1 MATHDNGSEETP
13 LFSRLAV
20 LERGEAAI
28 RILSAVENLSPGNRD
43 IGTLLVHARSMGQP
57 WYAREADEVLQ
68 VGHDGQADP
77 EPLTNAL
84 LGAGADMVWPSRSLC
99 RDHVRLV
106 ESLEKAGLTVV
117 GPSSAVLARLVDPP
131 ALARVAQEA
140 GVALSLA
147 PRDPSTTRSLDVT
160 VLRDVAGASWVL
172 GPRESSVR
180 RGDATLIAETPAAFL
195 PAGAQER
202 MQREATALFD
212 AVGYVG
218 GGVVRF
224 ALDTSTDELVCSGV
238 NPGGCLDTALLQVV
252 TGVDLAGLLLR
263 IAAGQTLPDAPP
275 RVDGHAVE
283 ARVLAIDPE
292 AGHRPTGGT
301 IQLFTPPT
309 GAGVYSEIALREGDT
324 VDATL
329 DPLIA
334 SVSAWGQERAEAIAR
349 VRVALDR
356 LQLVVSAGATNRT
369 ALLGLLAQHE
379 FAAGP
384 VPAAWYDDLVASG
397 ATAPTP
403 DPVAIVAAAVEIYET
418 DLAEV
423 RRSFRASAAR
433 GRPQHPERVGRVINV
448 AYRGARHRLKVDK
461 VAASTYRVHD
471 GVGVD
476 VTVERLGDY
485 ARRLTVAGR
494 KHRVIAVPGDD
505 QVRLEINGVSHTVVR
520 QDGVVLR
527 TAAPALVASV
537 LVEPGQRVIRGQG
550 IAVLESMKMVTT
562 VTSTVD
568 GVVAAVAVLPTE
580 QVDTG
585 VPLVRIRADAG
596 HAGAE
601 ERAAADE
608 DAVTLDRLAPPAG
621 ARRPIFERLR
631 DCLLGYDID
640 GPNVAALVQD
650 YRALVAS
657 RHPDDAG
664 LRADEDMFCD
674 LFADVGSLYRPR
686 TEAESDDHGAQAE
699 LGGQSNTQE
708 YFLAFLTWL
717 DADRAGL
724 SLRYRARLERALARY
739 GVRSLDDGDA
749 VEAATLWMFRSFERV
764 PTLAS
769 LVVEMLVRRLYVG
782 RSHPK
787 TATPQ
792 LRGRLERL
800 IGATEGR
807 QREVADLA
815 RDVLFHLY
823 EEPVLDR
830 AEEDSYLDSRARLQ
844 ALGTATGDER
854 LEHVG
859 ALVARPYPLRP
870 VLLEAWLALLGST
883 DETAPAV
890 RDGVLTTYLRRYY
903 RTRKITKVGS
913 RIIDG
918 FQLAHC
924 EYLREGAT
932 IHVVVAYG
940 PLSDVPRL
948 ARAVATHLSTEAFQ
962 CDAVVEVVAW
972 DDDTCPDDS
981 DDTVAALDELLLDAD
996 FGRALRRLD
1005 ITLTYLQGEGGQQ
1018 QRTRHATYRSA
1029 DDGRFA
1035 EDKRYRNL
1043 HPMLAKR
1050 LDLWRLSTF
1059 ELTRL
1064 PSPEDVYVFD
1074 GVARENLKDRRVFA
1088 LGEIRDLEPLVDE
1101 RTGATT
1107 YPRLGRVGLEALAA
1121 MRAAL
1126 ARHPARERPTANR
1139 LVLLVRPVWDIP
1151 AEQWHDLFSAYEG
1164 LARGTGLQKVV
1175 LHVKLP
1181 ERAMDG
1187 TTTIEDRVLTLEG
1200 LGGGG
1205 LSVRVSEVGPNPV
1218 RPLTPYAQKVLTAAR
1233 FGSPYPYEIVR
1244 MLTPAPSDAST
1255 FPPGSFQEL
1264 DLGPDDELA
1273 PVDREPGR
1281 NQAHLVVGLIS
1292 NITDVHPEG
1301 MSRVAI
1307 LSDPTQGLGN
1317 LAEPECRRINAALR
1331 YALARQ
1337 IPLEWYA
1344 VSSGALIALDS
1355 GTENMDWISNTLREI
1370 IEYTQA
1376 GGEINIIVTGIN
1388 VGGQPYWNAESTML
1402 MHTRGILI
1410 MTPASTMVLTGKQA
1424 LDFSGAVSADDNDGI
1439 GGYDRIMGPNGQ
1451 AQYWAPSFP
1460 EACSM
1465 LLRHYDYTYVVPGE
1479 RFPRRRPTND
1489 PAARDVRS
1497 SPHAPAPG
1505 STFTT
1510 VGDIFDMVTNPE
1522 RKSPFDMRSLMRA
1535 VVDTDCEPLERWKD
1549 WQDADTI
1556 ITWDGTVGGIPVCL
1570 LAMESHRVQRRG
1582 FVPSYG
1588 PPAWTAGTLF
1598 PQSARK
1604 ASRTINATSGNRPLV
1619 VLANLSGFDGS
1630 PESMRNWQLE
1640 YGAEI
1645 GRSITNFKG
1654 PIVFVV
1660 VSRYHGGAFVVF
1672 SKQLN
1677 SGMVIAAV
1685 EGSYASVIGGAPAAA
1700 TVFAREV
1707 KQRTEKDSRV
1717 VQARAAAATAS
1728 GAEAGAL
1735 RAAAARTLEVV
1746 RSERLREV
1754 ADEFDAI
1761 HTIERA
1767 QRVGSVD
1774 KIIPAETIR
1783 PFIIDALERGMAAS
1797 EARG

>member
-1 MATHDNGSEETP
+1 MATHDTGPADTP
-13 LFSRLAV
+13 TFTRLAV

-28 RILSAVENLSPGNRD
+28 RILSAVESLSPGRRA
-43 IGTLLVHARSMGQP
+43 IGTLLVHARSSGEP
-57 WYAREADEVLQ
+57 WYAREADEVLR

-77 EPLTNAL
+77 EALTRAL
-84 LGAGADMVWPSRSLC
+84 IDAGADMVWPSRSLC
-99 RDHVRLV
+99 RDHTHLV
-106 ESLEKAGLTVV
+106 ESLENAGLTVV
-117 GPSSAVLARLVDPP
+117 GPSSQVLRRLLDP
-131 ALARVAQEA
+131 AELEKLAAQA
-140 GVALSLA
+140 GITLSLA
-147 PRDPSTTRSLDVT
+147 PRDPARTRSLDVT
-160 VLRDVAGASWVL
+160 VLRDAGGRCWAL
-172 GPRESSVR
+172 APREISVR
-180 RGDATLIAETPAAFL
+180 RGDTVLLAETPAVDL
-195 PAGAQER
+195 PDGALAR
-202 MQREATALFD
+202 IHTEAVGLFE

-224 ALDTSTDELVCSGV
+224 ALDTQTQEITCSGV
-238 NPGGCLDTALLQVV
+238 NPGGCLDTVLVQVV
-252 TGVDLAGLLLR
+252 TGIDLAAQLLR
-263 IAAGQTLPDAPP
+263 IAAGESLPESPP
-275 RVDGHAVE
+275 EVDGHAVE
-283 ARVLAIDPE
+283 ARVLALDPE
-292 AGHRPTGGT
+292 SGHRPTGGR

-324 VDATL
+324 VDAAL

-334 SVSAWGQERAEAIAR
+334 SVSTWGHGRGEALSRAAT
-349 VRVALDR
+349 ALDR
-356 LQLVVSAGATNRT
+356 MQVVVSAGTTTRT
-369 ALLGLLAQHE
+369 ALLALLSRPDLL
-379 FAAGP
+379 AGP
-384 VPAAWYDDLVASG
+384 VTASWYDELVADG
-397 ATAPTP
+397 ALSADP
-403 DPVAIVAAAVEIYET
+403 DPLAVVAAAVEIYET

-433 GRPQHPERVGRVINV
+433 GRPAHPERVGQAINV
-448 AYRGARHRLKVDK
+448 SYRGAAYRLKVDK
-461 VAASTYRVHD
+461 VSGTSYRVHD

-476 VTVERLGDY
+476 VTVERLGEY
-485 ARRLTVAGR
+485 ARRLSVGGR
-494 KHRVIAVPGDD
+494 KHRVLAVTGDD
-505 QVRLEINGVSHTVVR
+505 RIRLEIDGVTHTVVR

-537 LVEPGQRVIRGQG
+537 LVEPGQRVTRGQE

-562 VTSTVD
+562 ATSTVD
-568 GVVAAVAVLPTE
+568 GVVSAVAVLPTE
-580 QVDTG
+580 QVEAG
-585 VPLVRIRADAG
+585 VPLVRIRADVGAG
-596 HAGAE
+596 LETRTPLDEEPVSLAALAGA
-601 ERAAADE
+601 AQ
-608 DAVTLDRLAPPAG
+608 
-621 ARRPIFERLR
+621 ARRPVFERLR
-631 DCLLGYDID
+631 DYLLGYDLD
-640 GPNVAALVQD
+640 AANVAALVAD
-650 YRALVAS
+650 YRELVAQGD
-657 RHPDDAG
+657 PTDPE
-664 LRADEDMFCD
+664 LRAAEDAFCD

-686 TEAESDDHGAQAE
+686 TEAEVDEQGAQAE
-699 LGGQSNTQE
+699 LGGPSNTQE
-708 YFLAFLTWL
+708 YFHAFLTWL

-739 GVRSLDDGDA
+739 GVRSLDDRDS
-749 VEAATLWMFRSFERV
+749 VSMATLWMFRSFERV
-764 PTLAS
+764 PTLAA
-769 LVVEMLVRRLYVG
+769 LVVEILGRRLAVG
-782 RSHPK
+782 RSNPE
-787 TATPQ
+787 TATPA

-807 QREVADLA
+807 QRDVAGLA

-823 EEPVLDR
+823 EEPVLDQ
-830 AEEDSYLDSRARLQ
+830 AEEDSYAESREHLQ
-844 ALGTATGDER
+844 ALGTATGADR
-854 LEHVG
+854 AAHVD
-859 ALVARPYPLRP
+859 ALIAVPYPLRP
-870 VLLEAWLALLGST
+870 VLLEAWLSLVGST
-883 DETAPAV
+883 SATAPAV

-903 RTRKITKVGS
+903 RTRQVTAVGS
-913 RIIDG
+913 GVVDS
-918 FQLAHC
+918 FQLGYC
-924 EYLREGAT
+924 EYPLDGSRV
-932 IHVVVAYG
+932 HVVVAYA
-940 PLSDVPRL
+940 PLADLPRV
-948 ARAVATHLSTEAFQ
+948 ARAVATHLATEAFQ

-972 DDDTCPDDS
+972 ADEEAPADTQQ
-981 DDTVAALDELLLDAD
+981 TVEELDGLLIDCD

-1005 ITLTYLQGEGGQQ
+1005 VTLTYLRGGGGQQ
-1018 QRTRHATYRSA
+1018 QRTRFVTYRSA
-1029 DDGRFA
+1029 DDGRLV
-1035 EDKRYRNL
+1035 EDKLYRNL
-1043 HPMLAKR
+1043 HPMLGKR

-1059 ELTRL
+1059 DLTRL
-1064 PSPEDVYVFD
+1064 PSAEDVYVFD
-1074 GVARENLKDRRVFA
+1074 GVARENPKDRRIFA

-1101 RTGATT
+1101 RTGAIT

-1151 AEQWHDLFSAYEG
+1151 AEQWHALFATYEKLAVGAG
-1164 LARGTGLQKVV
+1164 LEKVV

-1181 ERAMDG
+1181 EKGKDG
-1187 TTTIEDRVLTLEG
+1187 RIHVVDRVLTVEG

-1205 LSVRVSEVGPNPV
+1205 LSVRVTEVGPNPV

-1233 FGSPYPYEIVR
+1233 FGSPYPYEIVH
-1244 MLTPAPSDAST
+1244 MMTPAPGDASA
-1255 FPPGSFQEL
+1255 FPPGRFQEM
-1264 DLGPDDELA
+1264 DLGPDDRLE

-1281 NQAHLVVGLIS
+1281 NQAHLVVGLLT
-1292 NITDVHPEG
+1292 NVTDVHPEG
-1301 MSRVAI
+1301 MTRVAI

-1317 LAEPECRRINAALR
+1317 LAEPECRRINAVLR
-1331 YALARQ
+1331 YASEHQ
-1337 IPLEWYA
+1337 IPVEWYA
-1344 VSSGALIALDS
+1344 VSSGALIAMDS
-1355 GTENMDWISNTLREI
+1355 GSENMDWISNTLRAI

-1424 LDFSGAVSADDNDGI
+1424 LDFSGAVSADDNSGI

-1460 EACSM
+1460 EACQM

-1479 RFPRRRPTND
+1479 TFPRRRPTAD
-1489 PAARDVRS
+1489 PAQRDVRP

-1505 STFTT
+1505 STFTR
-1510 VGDIFDMVTNPE
+1510 VGDIFDMATNPE
-1522 RKSPFDMRSLMRA
+1522 RKAPFDMRSLMRA
-1535 VVDTDCEPLERWKD
+1535 VMDADCHPLERWKD

-1556 ITWDGTVGGIPVCL
+1556 ITWDGTIGGIPVCL

-1582 FVPSYG
+1582 FVPSFG
-1588 PPAWTAGTLF
+1588 PPAWTSGTLF

-1604 ASRTINATSGNRPLV
+1604 AARTINATSGNRPLV

-1645 GRSITNFKG
+1645 GRAMTNFRG

-1677 SGMVIAAV
+1677 PGMEVAAV

-1717 VQARAAAATAS
+1717 VEARTAAASAS

-1735 RAAAARTLEVV
+1735 RAKAARVREVV
-1746 RSERLREV
+1746 HSERLREV

-1783 PFIIDALERGMAAS
+1783 PYIIDALERGMVAYQ
-1797 EARG
+1797 ARI